1 MGPVRAA
8 AQAAAQYN
16 NENRIK
22 EEAQIVDFFKQQG
35 LQVVTPDVGAFRKS
49 VQQTYMS
56 SDYAKVWPKG
66 LLERINST
74 K

>member
-1 MGPVRAA
+1 MICQTPQLRKLLT
-8 AQAAAQYN
+8 
-16 NENRIK
+16 R
-22 EEAQIVDFFKQQG
+22 FKQHG
-35 LQVVTPDVGAFRKS
+35 LQVVTPDVAAFRKS